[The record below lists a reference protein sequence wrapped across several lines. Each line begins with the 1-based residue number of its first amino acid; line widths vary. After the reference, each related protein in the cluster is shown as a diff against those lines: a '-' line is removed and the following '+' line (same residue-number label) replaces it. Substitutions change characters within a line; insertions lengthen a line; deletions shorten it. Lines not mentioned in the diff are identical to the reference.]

1 MGERVNVVSLK
12 QGRLNMIKVGD
23 LVPNISTMHKPGL
36 QTKWM
41 NTHDLWQSKRIL
53 LIGIPG
59 SFLVEYPSTQLQTYD
74 LLYDKITGLGIDEIW
89 FTSVE
94 DCYVQQAYQDFQQHD
109 NIKNLPDPAGNW
121 ASAIGMLEDM
131 TEQGLGK
138 QRSHR
143 YAMIIDNLKV
153 KVVKYEDWSH
163 NPMTCFQVTDA
174 ESLLM
179 YLQGIRNTYEQ
190 WK

>member
-1 MGERVNVVSLK
+1 
-12 QGRLNMIKVGD
+12 MIKVGD
-23 LVPNISTMHKPGL
+23 QVPNVETMHKPGL
-36 QTKWM
+36 QTEWIT
-41 NTHDLWQSKRIL
+41 THDLWRNKRIL
-53 LIGIPG
+53 LIGVPG

-74 LLYDKITGLGIDEIW
+74 LLHDKITSLGIDEIW

-94 DCYVQQAYQDFQQHD
+94 DCYVQQAYKDFQKHE
-109 NIKNLPDPAGNW
+109 NIKNLPDPAGAW

-143 YAMIIDNLKV
+143 YAMIIDNLKM

-174 ESLLM
+174 ESILM